1 MSLSSL
7 FWAGSRGSAAHVQ
20 DVHADVG
27 LLRGAVGVGMVSS
40 LTLLNSKGAGRPAP
54 FHHADIGM

>member
-7 FWAGSRGSAAHVQ
+7 FWAGSRGRAAHEQ
-20 DVHADVG
+20 DVHAHLR
-27 LLRGAVGVGMVSS
+27 LLRGPVGVGMVSS
-40 LTLLNSKGAGRPAP
+40 FTLLNTKGAGRPAP